1 MLPDIEDRI
10 HQILTLSDLRL
21 FIRDMLCA
29 KENLITEQFPVTETI
44 LRRGGESCGL
54 QFQLF
59 GPRSIRL
66 GAIWAA
72 DHNVV
77 YFYAANGERYLKLCL
92 KHRIADMAIELAAME
107 AGRTLETAAH

>member
-1 MLPDIEDRI
+1 MLPDIADRI
-10 HQILTLSDLRL
+10 AQIRTVPELRT
-21 FIRDMLCA
+21 FIREMLCA
-29 KENLITEQFPVTETI
+29 KENLISEQFPVNEAI
-44 LRRGGESCGL
+44 LRRGERTCGL

-77 YFYAANGERYLKLCL
+77 YFYAANGERYLKVPLQ
-92 KHRIADMAIELAAME
+92 HRISEELAVA
-107 AGRTLETAAH
+107 

>member
-1 MLPDIEDRI
+1 MLPDTEERI
-10 HQILTLSDLRL
+10 NQIRTLSELRT

-29 KENLITEQFPVTETI
+29 KENLISEQFPVTETV
-44 LRRGGESCGL
+44 LMRGGQGCGR

-72 DHNVV
+72 DHNVI
-77 YFYAANGERYLKLCL
+77 YFYSANGERYLKLRL
-92 KHRIADMAIELAAME
+92 HHRIAEEALAVA
-107 AGRTLETAAH
+107 